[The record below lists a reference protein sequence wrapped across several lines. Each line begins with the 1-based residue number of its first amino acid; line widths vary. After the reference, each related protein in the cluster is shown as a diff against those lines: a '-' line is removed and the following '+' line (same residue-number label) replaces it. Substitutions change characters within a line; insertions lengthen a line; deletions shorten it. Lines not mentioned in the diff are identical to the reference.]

1 MALTD
6 KTFIVF
12 SNTGRK
18 KKVLVSWLLSE
29 SAKFAYQAA
38 EFIIQDPQIGDKIE
52 GETFMGRPV
61 KPQLLMRYPYLKTL
75 LDNPVE
81 DEVDIML
88 LNNEIIEDA
97 PTALEEILDEEVKHL
112 ESLSVEEL
120 KAICDEREIEYDG
133 RKRKPEYFIE
143 LINGN

>member
-12 SNTGRK
+12 SNTGRR

>member
-12 SNTGRK
+12 SNTGRR

-38 EFIIQDPQIGDKIE
+38 EFIIEDPQIGDKIE

-75 LDNPVE
+75 LDKP
-81 DEVDIML
+81 
-88 LNNEIIEDA
+88 IE
-97 PTALEEILDEEVKHL
+97 EETEYEPEEEVKPL

>member
-12 SNTGRK
+12 SNTGRR

-38 EFIIQDPQIGDKIE
+38 EFIIQDPLLGSKIE
-52 GETFMGRPV
+52 GETFVGRPV

-75 LDNPVE
+75 LDKPVE
-81 DEVDIML
+81 E
-88 LNNEIIEDA
+88 EIEDA
-97 PTALEEILDEEVKHL
+97 PTALEEVLDEEVKPL
-112 ESLSVEEL
+112 ESLSVDEL

>member
-12 SNTGRK
+12 TNTGRR

-29 SAKFAYQAA
+29 SAKFAYQAS
-38 EFIIQDPQIGDKIE
+38 EFVIQDHEIGSKIE
-52 GETFMGRPV
+52 GETFMGRPA
-61 KPQLLMRYPYLKTL
+61 KPQLILRYPYLKT
-75 LDNPVE
+75 
-81 DEVDIML
+81 
-88 LNNEIIEDA
+88 
-97 PTALEEILDEEVKHL
+97 ILDRQVEKVIDEEPNEVESL

>member
-12 SNTGRK
+12 SNTGRR

-38 EFIIQDPQIGDKIE
+38 EFIIQDPLLGSKIE
-52 GETFMGRPV
+52 GETFVGRPV

-75 LDNPVE
+75 LDKPE
-81 DEVDIML
+81 E
-88 LNNEIIEDA
+88 IEDA
-97 PTALEEILDEEVKHL
+97 PTALKEVLDEDVKPL

>member
-12 SNTGRK
+12 SNTGRR

-75 LDNPVE
+75 LDKPVE

-88 LNNEIIEDA
+88 LNNEVIEDA
-97 PTALEEILDEEVKHL
+97 PTALEEILDEEVKPL

>member
-12 SNTGRK
+12 SNTGRR

-81 DEVDIML
+81 E
-88 LNNEIIEDA
+88 EIDDA
-97 PTALEEILDEEVKHL
+97 PTALQEILDEEVKPL